1 MSSDEQAE
9 LGRLGEAVRTL
20 QREMKEVKDT
30 LRAFQPDV
38 VTHRLQEFSDELK
51 ELRQVEDSNAAN
63 LATLAQERR
72 DDAAQKRF
80 LGKLIHPA
88 FDFALKLFYAISLAW
103 ILFRLGLH

>member
-30 LRAFQPDV
+30 LRAFQPEV

-51 ELRQVEDSNAAN
+51 ELRQMEGSNAAN
-63 LATLAQERR
+63 LATLAQEKR
-72 DDAAQKRF
+72 DEATRHK
-80 LGKLIHPA
+80 LIGKLLHPSVE
-88 FDFALKLFYAISLAW
+88 FSLKVFYAVALAW